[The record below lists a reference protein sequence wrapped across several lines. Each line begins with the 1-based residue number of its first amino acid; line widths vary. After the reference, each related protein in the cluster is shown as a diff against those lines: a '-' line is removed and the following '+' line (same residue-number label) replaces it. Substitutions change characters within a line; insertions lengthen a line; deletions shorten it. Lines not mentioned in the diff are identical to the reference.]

1 MSTFTNDQLAEMI
14 EIQKNFEE
22 KMESK
27 IDQLIELEKQID
39 KLQNQVQ
46 CYNNDSLSYR
56 RGGSDSDS
64 SDD

>member
-46 CYNNDSLSYR
+46 CYNNDSLSNR